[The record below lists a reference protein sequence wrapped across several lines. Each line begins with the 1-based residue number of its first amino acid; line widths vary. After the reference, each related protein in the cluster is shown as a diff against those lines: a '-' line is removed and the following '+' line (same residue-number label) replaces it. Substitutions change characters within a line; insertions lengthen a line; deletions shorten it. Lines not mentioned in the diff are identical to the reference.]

1 MTDNPLA
8 PQRPEPGQHV
18 PDGSEVVADL
28 AARIEGFKD
37 MLLGGLPTGP
47 EAAEGV
53 VPAPP
58 PVAAREEQGAPN
70 EGDPDE
76 CQDCAKA
83 LGPCPAHQPEERLKW
98 VREKF
103 VEVARAAYNCGLAD
117 AGRSDWHGSTD
128 YAALIDS
135 AVRAIAYRAV
145 AREEQ
150 GARVPELAGPAP
162 VQPPFVLAGMNIWL
176 ASRGLPPLAD
186 PWDNP
191 VLCREMRMIGDA
203 MFATMTNEVS
213 APPAP
218 SPDVAAVVERLLKAR
233 SEASGIA
240 SGVKGWRMTIPPR
253 PDDSD
258 MLICGAID
266 DAIAAFAAQARR
278 TEEAERELRR
288 VVQETGGDPETWM
301 GAAEQV
307 RSRMCEHDQMTA
319 ERRELRARLME
330 LPEWLDREMRDLAD
344 CNQFGKGYSM
354 DALNHACAHL
364 RRNLEREIRALLG
377 GADREGA

>member
-58 PVAAREEQGAPN
+58 PVAAREEQGADIV
-70 EGDPDE
+70 EGWPG
-76 CQDCAKA
+76 KA
-83 LGPCPAHQPEERLKW
+83 HGEPKPE
-98 VREKF
+98 V
-103 VEVARAAYNCGLAD
+103 
-117 AGRSDWHGSTD
+117 
-128 YAALIDS
+128 
-135 AVRAIAYRAV
+135 
-145 AREEQ
+145 
-150 GARVPELAGPAP
+150 
-162 VQPPFVLAGMNIWL
+162 
-176 ASRGLPPLAD
+176 
-186 PWDNP
+186 
-191 VLCREMRMIGDA
+191 
-203 MFATMTNEVS
+203 

-218 SPDVAAVVERLLKAR
+218 SPDVASLLEAYRRAVIVNRDLVRPNDEAEAKAALL
-233 SEASGIA
+233 
-240 SGVKGWRMTIPPR
+240 
-253 PDDSD
+253 
-258 MLICGAID
+258 
-266 DAIAAFAAQARR
+266 AAFAAQARR